1 MFFSLKADNFN
12 TSSNPHLTTT
22 FETPLSNVFNNV
34 LLSIEFKI
42 SSGLFVFTIN
52 ALSLYISIVFLAV
65 HSFV

>member
-1 MFFSLKADNFN
+1 MFFNLNADSFN

-42 SSGLFVFTIN
+42 SSGFFVFTIN
-52 ALSLYISIVFLAV
+52 ALSLNTSIIFLDLCT
-65 HSFV
+65 F